1 MFEDLYVSEH
11 RRGRNNNAE
20 KKYVDDQH
28 SARYVYVLFWD
39 G

>member
-11 RRGRNNNAE
+11 TREQNINAE
-20 KKYVDDQH
+20 KYVDDQH